1 MLVRW
6 RVPGWWIGWRHGRA
20 HRGRSAS
27 VTPVARLTKVW
38 LLTISLIY
46 LAVNGE

>member
-1 MLVRW
+1 MVRNT
-6 RVPGWWIGWRHGRA
+6 G
-20 HRGRSAS
+20 SAG
-27 VTPVARLTKVW
+27 ARLNKVW